1 MSNTPAPRKSRGR
14 WLFGILVVACAAAL
28 FVWPTSAQWLRG
40 MLVRISA
47 APATGSVH
55 ADEHGH
61 EHGHAHEAV
70 ESIELSEQARKNI
83 GLELMKVALGPFERT
98 IDVPGIVVERPG
110 RSNIQVTASMNG
122 VVTRVYPIQGQAVLP
137 GEPLFDVRLTHEDLV
152 QSQTELLRTAEQLD
166 VIGREIVRLEKVS
179 ADGAI
184 AGKTLLERKYDLQM
198 QQATQ
203 RAQRQALLLH
213 GLNDAQV
220 ETILKERKLLQML
233 TISAP
238 LVEGDSQAT
247 APPVLQVEEIKVD
260 PGQSVTA
267 GTPLAILA
275 NHAELHLE
283 GSAFEQD
290 VEAIHRAAGKDWSV
304 AALLESQSR
313 QPEVIHGLKIL
324 YLSNRV
330 DAATRAYHFYVT
342 FPNEL
347 LRESRTPDGRRLVYW
362 RYKPGQRAHILV
374 PVERWTDR
382 IVLPATAIAQE
393 GPESY
398 VFVPNGDHF
407 QRRPVHVEFMDQLSA
422 VIEPDG
428 SLYPGETVAKTG
440 AHQLQLAIK
449 NKSGG
454 AIDPHAGHN
463 H

>member
-1 MSNTPAPRKSRGR
+1 MSDSPAPRRNRRGP
-14 WLFGILVVACAAAL
+14 LAAAAL
-28 FVWPTSAQWLRG
+28 LIVAVAALCVWPASANWLRA
-40 MLVRISA
+40 LLARVQTQA
-47 APATGSVH
+47 KTGSPPH
-55 ADEHGH
+55 DEHAH
-61 EHGHAHEAV
+61 DHHAHEAI

-83 GLELMKVALGPFERT
+83 GLELMRVSVGPFERT

-110 RSNIQVTASMNG
+110 RSNIQVTAPMNG
-122 VVTRVYPIQGQAVLP
+122 VVTRVYPIQGQAVSP

-166 VIGREIVRLEKVS
+166 VIRREIQRLEKVS

-184 AGKTLLERKYDLQM
+184 AGKTLLERKYELQM
-198 QQATQ
+198 QEAAQ

-213 GLNDAQV
+213 GLTDAQV

-238 LVEGDSQAT
+238 PVDDTSDKS
-247 APPVLQVEEIKVD
+247 APPLLQVEEVKVD
-260 PGQSVTA
+260 PGQSVTT
-267 GTPLAILA
+267 GTTLAVLA

-290 VEAIHRAAGKDWSV
+290 VEAIHRATAKDWSV
-304 AALLESQSR
+304 AALMESQSHE
-313 QPEVIHGLKIL
+313 PEVIHGLKIL

-330 DAATRAYHFYVT
+330 HAETRAYHFYVT

-362 RYKPGQRAHILV
+362 RYKPGQRTHILV
-374 PVERWTDR
+374 PVERWQDR
-382 IVLPATAIAQE
+382 IVLPASAIAQDGAE
-393 GPESY
+393 AY

-407 QRRPVHVEFMDQLSA
+407 ERRPVHIEHLDQLSA
-422 VIEPDG
+422 VVEPDG
-428 SLYPGETVAKTG
+428 SVFPGETVAKTG